1 MAGKK
6 EGAQR
11 VLDAKASAMKVQQRL
26 VPAAMGI
33 VLIGIVVA
41 YFSRWEFGLATV
53 LMCGL
58 LFQYALERMNTIVEA
73 SIANGLKDM
82 GWDADTELDD
92 QTLEKNPEHR
102 KPLGDGH
109 EQQSPDRGFL
119 RSRASES

>member
-11 VLDAKASAMKVQQRL
+11 ILDAKASAMKVQRRL
-26 VPAAMGI
+26 IPAGLGI
-33 VLIGIVVA
+33 VLIGVVIA
-41 YFSRWEFGLATV
+41 YLTRWEFGLATV

-82 GWDADTELDD
+82 GWDAETELDD
-92 QTLEKNPEHR
+92 QTMEKIRNIA
-102 KPLGDGH
+102 
-109 EQQSPDRGFL
+109 
-119 RSRASES
+119 SR

>member
-11 VLDAKASAMKVQQRL
+11 ILDAKASAMKVQQRL
-26 VPAAMGI
+26 IPAGLGI
-33 VLIGIVVA
+33 VLIGVVVA
-41 YFSRWEFGLATV
+41 YLSRWEFGLATV

-82 GWDADTELDD
+82 GWDAETELDD
-92 QTLEKNPEHR
+92 QTMEKI
-102 KPLGDGH
+102 
-109 EQQSPDRGFL
+109 
-119 RSRASES
+119 RSIANR

>member
-11 VLDAKASAMKVQQRL
+11 ILDAKASALKVQQRL
-26 VPAAMGI
+26 IPAGLGI
-33 VLIGIVVA
+33 VLIGVVVA
-41 YFSRWEFGLATV
+41 YLSRWEFGLATV

-82 GWDADTELDD
+82 GWDAETEIDD
-92 QTLEKNPEHR
+92 QTMEKI
-102 KPLGDGH
+102 
-109 EQQSPDRGFL
+109 
-119 RSRASES
+119 RSIANR

>member
-11 VLDAKASAMKVQQRL
+11 ILDAKASAMKVQQRL
-26 VPAAMGI
+26 IPAGVGI
-33 VLIGIVVA
+33 VLIGVVVA
-41 YFSRWEFGLATV
+41 YLTRWEFGLATV

-82 GWDADTELDD
+82 GWDAETELDD
-92 QTLEKNPEHR
+92 QTMEKI
-102 KPLGDGH
+102 
-109 EQQSPDRGFL
+109 
-119 RSRASES
+119 RSIANR

>member
-82 GWDADTELDD
+82 GSDVDTELDD
-92 QTLEKNPEHR
+92 QTLEKI
-102 KPLGDGH
+102 
-109 EQQSPDRGFL
+109 
-119 RSRASES
+119 RSIASR